1 MSIDRRS
8 TLSLLAVTLAL
19 AAWPSCV
26 PPAAAESVLAIAGAT
41 LLDGTGAPA
50 LDHSVVL
57 VADGRITAVGTTG
70 EVAVPEAARRIDA
83 RGRFLV
89 PGFVETH
96 AHLAVGPVSFVLEA
110 GVPVPT
116 VTPEPELAPLTLRAL
131 LAHGVTTMRDP
142 GGDTESLVRIRAAAE
157 AGELP
162 GPSVL
167 VAGSILDRNRFDGLA
182 VRVTTPGEVH
192 AEVDR
197 QAAAGIDFVKLYAGL
212 EPALLGA
219 GIERAHVHGLP
230 AIAHAQA
237 TSWTAAAELGIDQ
250 LLHILPGSADLLP
263 EAEREAYAAEIASG
277 KFLFTW
283 FRRADLDGPL
293 IREMIDAL
301 VAHGVGVDPTL
312 VLWET
317 TARADEP
324 AITESAD
331 LALVPPSLI
340 ENWRGGFHFNLG
352 WTPEDFVAAEAAF
365 QRALELTRRL
375 HEAGVALTAGTDANN
390 PWVPPGPSFHRELEL
405 LVAAGIP
412 AAEVLV
418 IATRNGAAALGVLG
432 DRGTI
437 EPGKR
442 ADLVL
447 LAADPSRDIRATR
460 RIEWV
465 MREGR
470 VYRPDELLPS
480 PSGAPAGDRGD
491 G

>member
-1 MSIDRRS
+1 MSIDPRP
-8 TLSLLAVTLAL
+8 TLPLLAVTLAL
-19 AAWPSCV
+19 AALPTGV
-26 PPAAAESVLAIAGAT
+26 PPAAAEGVLAITGAT
-41 LLDGTGAPA
+41 LLDGTGSPA
-50 LDHSVVL
+50 LDRSVVL
-57 VADGRITAVGTTG
+57 VADGRITAVGTAG
-70 EVAVPEAARRIDA
+70 ELAVPAAARRIDA

-96 AHLAVGPVSFVLEA
+96 AHLAVGPVSFSVED

-116 VTPEPELAPLTLRAL
+116 VTAEPELAPLTLRAL

-182 VRVTTPGEVH
+182 VQVTTPGEVR

-197 QAAAGIDFVKLYAGL
+197 QAAAGVDFVKLYAGL
-212 EPALLGA
+212 EPALLA
-219 GIERAHVHGLP
+219 AAIERAHVHGLP

-237 TSWTAAAELGIDQ
+237 TSWTAAAELGVDQ
-250 LLHILPGSADLLP
+250 LLHILPGSAGLLP

-277 KFLFTW
+277 RFLFTW

-293 IREMIDAL
+293 IREMIAAL
-301 VAHGVGVDPTL
+301 VTHGVGVDPTL

-324 AITESAD
+324 AVTESAD

-352 WTPEDFVAAEAAF
+352 WTPDDFAAAKADF
-365 QRALELTRRL
+365 RHALELTRRL
-375 HEAGVALTAGTDANN
+375 HQAGVPLTTGTDANN

-405 LVAAGIP
+405 LAAAGIP
-412 AAEVLV
+412 PAEVLT
-418 IATRNGAAALGVLG
+418 IATRNGAAALGVLA
-432 DRGTI
+432 DRGTL

-442 ADLVL
+442 ADMVL
-447 LAADPSRDIRATR
+447 LTADPTRDIGATR
-460 RIEWV
+460 RIEWI
-465 MREGR
+465 MKEGR
-470 VYRPDELLPS
+470 MHRPGDLLPARVTP
-480 PSGAPAGDRGD
+480 PSRAEP
-491 G
+491 

>member
-1 MSIDRRS
+1 MPIDPKS
-8 TLSLLAVTLAL
+8 TLPLLAVTLAL
-19 AAWPSCV
+19 ATPLTCGA
-26 PPAAAESVLAIAGAT
+26 PAAAEGVLAIEGAT
-41 LLDGTGAPA
+41 LLDGTGSPA
-50 LDHSVVL
+50 LDDAVVL
-57 VADGRITAVGTTG
+57 VDRGRITAIGSAG
-70 EVAVPEAARRIDA
+70 ELAVPEAARRIDA

-96 AHLAVGPVSFVLEA
+96 AHLAVGPVSFALEE

-116 VTPEPELAPLTLRAL
+116 VTAEPELAPLTLRAL

-142 GGDTESLVRIRAAAE
+142 GGDTQSLVRIRAAAA
-157 AGELP
+157 AGERP

-182 VRVTTPGEVH
+182 VQVTTPEEVR

-197 QAAAGIDFVKLYAGL
+197 QAAAGVDFVKLYAGL
-212 EPALLGA
+212 EPALLAA

-375 HEAGVALTAGTDANN
+375 HEASVALTAGTDANN

-405 LVAAGIP
+405 LAASGIP
-412 AAEVLV
+412 PDEVLT
-418 IATRNGAAALGVLG
+418 IATRNGAAALGVLA
-432 DRGTI
+432 DRGTL

-442 ADLVL
+442 ADMVL
-447 LAADPSRDIRATR
+447 LAADPTRDIRSTR
-460 RIEWV
+460 KIEWV
-465 MREGR
+465 MKEG
-470 VYRPDELLPS
+470 VLHRPEELLPARVT
-480 PSGAPAGDRGD
+480 PPFRVEP
-491 G
+491 